1 MVVSSIVPWTK
12 IFNVFID
19 STFLEVSA
27 KNKLLFMRSK
37 LLIYKQRREKLF
49 TELVIKFI
57 QHSIIWE
64 FLVLIFKELLSAIE
78 AYLNVNQRD
87 QGNEK
92 IWCEIIG
99 KICAIAAIRILM
111 FDLLSLFRKLLTFQT
126 RENERIHAIG
136 IAEKSNSVSI
146 AEKLGKRPPTLL
158 FCFQYLHNIFMVS
171 KNTVSSITDCVVP
184 VDSMFQDFIF
194 NSIFTMSILWGTSCK
209 TVVEVVNPRL

>member
-1 MVVSSIVPWTK
+1 
-12 IFNVFID
+12 
-19 STFLEVSA
+19 
-27 KNKLLFMRSK
+27 MRSK

-57 QHSIIWE
+57 PHSIIWE

-158 FCFQYLHNIFMVS
+158 FRFQYLHNIFMVS